1 MKEKSRE
8 LYFSKGKPLCFPK
21 SATNNKNGSEV
32 GKDKESLSVTLGF
45 SLQRESARTD
55 TPCLSGP
62 FVLQGSNAAV
72 LLFKFLT
79 DIRIIPIVFSSQ

>member
-32 GKDKESLSVTLGF
+32 GKDNRFLLLLASLSKESQQGLTPLAYLGHLCCRDQMLLSSCSSFSLTLG
-45 SLQRESARTD
+45 
-55 TPCLSGP
+55 
-62 FVLQGSNAAV
+62 
-72 LLFKFLT
+72 
-79 DIRIIPIVFSSQ
+79 